1 MAQKSFSVTNY
12 IDDIIGHSVISK
24 SNDSFQTLRDL
35 LLELGFEINKKKV
48 VEPSTK
54 VTCLGVDTDTEKF
67 TVSIPPEKITE
78 ILTECHIWADR
89 QECTKRHLQ
98 SLLGKLLY
106 ITTCVHLSRP
116 FLNRMLDLLRSSDKL
131 SKIYLTMDFKKD
143 LNWFLEF
150 IPKFNGKAFISHQP
164 ITEEIELDASLQGLG
179 ARWGNQ
185 VYSIPIPLGYENMSI
200 VHLEMLNILVAIR
213 VWGPHWNGKAI
224 RISCDNQAVVMVLNS
239 GKTRDLTLA
248 AIARNIFMEVVHF
261 DIFLKTVHIMGV
273 HNEIADSL
281 SRWTISEHFRQ
292 KFYQLLPQHVWS
304 QIPNNALTLNWSI

>member
-1 MAQKSFSVTNY
+1 MAQKGFSVTNY

-35 LLELGFEINKKKV
+35 LLELGFDISEKKV

-54 VTCLGVDTDTEKF
+54 VTCLGVDIDTEKF

-78 ILTECHIWADR
+78 ILTEWHIWADR
-89 QECTKRHLQ
+89 QECSKRQLQ

-106 ITTCVHLSRP
+106 ITKCVHLSRP

-131 SKIYLTMDFKKD
+131 SKIYLTMDFKRD

-179 ARWGNQ
+179 ASGVTRCIA
-185 VYSIPIPLGYENMSI
+185 SLF
-200 VHLEMLNILVAIR
+200 HLDM
-213 VWGPHWNGKAI
+213 
-224 RISCDNQAVVMVLNS
+224 RIC
-239 GKTRDLTLA
+239 
-248 AIARNIFMEVVHF
+248 
-261 DIFLKTVHIMGV
+261 
-273 HNEIADSL
+273 
-281 SRWTISEHFRQ
+281 
-292 KFYQLLPQHVWS
+292 QLFTWKCS
-304 QIPNNALTLNWSI
+304 TYW